1 MADFLLQ
8 MPCDE
13 SNFVWTSHKLVVEM
27 KENMMWFWN
36 AVVEAHGTTHSA
48 LSMRKE
54 NWKLYARDYPDHGQW
69 TRVMTIPQAVA
80 TSVKRQA
87 RLDVVE
93 LDSVK
98 RIRSNDSGLFPV
110 GM

>member
-1 MADFLLQ
+1 

-27 KENMMWFWN
+27 KENMMWFWDA
-36 AVVEAHGTTHSA
+36 AVDAHGTTHSA

-69 TRVMTIPQAVA
+69 TRVLTIPHAVA
-80 TSVKRQA
+80 ASVKRQA
-87 RLDVVE
+87 NQEIVE
-93 LDSVK
+93 PDTK
-98 RIRSNDSGLFPV
+98 RVRHDDGVN
-110 GM
+110 